1 MDEVIETT
9 NEAAEDVNV
18 FIQYLQDHIPNLI
31 GFAIEIVLALIF
43 FFLGRIVIKWIRKL
57 TRKMLERSNVDKGV
71 ETFVDS
77 LLKFMLYGILLFT
90 IATKFGFDTASV
102 AALIAS
108 AGVAVGLAVQ
118 GSLSNFAGGILILLL
133 KPFVVGD
140 YIIEDNHGDEGT
152 VKEIQLF
159 YTKLLTVDNRT
170 VVIPNGMLTNNSL
183 TNVTHMDE
191 RKLELKVSISY
202 ESDLL
207 KAKAV
212 LADLIQK
219 ESRIMQDKEH
229 RIFVDE
235 LGDDGV
241 ILGMRCWVSTEDYW
255 NVRWD
260 MLEGIKLTFDRE
272 SIVIPYRQMNV
283 QDSGIQLKK
292 TCKFSRNQI

>member
-31 GFAIEIVLALIF
+31 SFAIEIVLALIF
-43 FFLGRIVIKWIRKL
+43 FFLGRIAIKWIRKL

-77 LLKFMLYGILLFT
+77 LLKFVLYGILLFT

-212 LADLIQK
+212 LADLIRK

-283 QDSGIQLKK
+283 RIQE
-292 TCKFSRNQI
+292 SN

>member
-57 TRKMLERSNVDKGV
+57 TRKMLEKSNVDKGV

-212 LADLIQK
+212 LADLIRK

-260 MLEGIKLTFDRE
+260 MLEEIKLTFDRE

-283 QDSGIQLKK
+283 RIQE
-292 TCKFSRNQI
+292 SN

>member
-31 GFAIEIVLALIF
+31 SFAIEIVLALIF
-43 FFLGRIVIKWIRKL
+43 FFLGRIMIKWIRKL
-57 TRKMLERSNVDKGV
+57 VRKMLEKSNVDKGV

-212 LADLIQK
+212 LADLIRK

-255 NVRWD
+255 NARWD
-260 MLEGIKLTFDRE
+260 MLEEIKLTFDRE

-283 QDSGIQLKK
+283 RIQE
-292 TCKFSRNQI
+292 SN

>member
-241 ILGMRCWVSTEDYW
+241 ILGMRWWVSTEDYW

-283 QDSGIQLKK
+283 RIQE
-292 TCKFSRNQI
+292 SN

>member
-31 GFAIEIVLALIF
+31 SFAIEIVLALIF
-43 FFLGRIVIKWIRKL
+43 FFLGRIAIKWIRKL

-212 LADLIQK
+212 LADLIRK

-229 RIFVDE
+229 KIFVDE

-255 NVRWD
+255 NVRWN
-260 MLEGIKLTFDRE
+260 MLEEIKLTFDRE

-283 QDSGIQLKK
+283 RIQE
-292 TCKFSRNQI
+292 SN

>member
-31 GFAIEIVLALIF
+31 SFAIEIVLALIF
-43 FFLGRIVIKWIRKL
+43 FFLGRIAIKWIRKL
-57 TRKMLERSNVDKGV
+57 IRKMLERSNVDKGV

-212 LADLIQK
+212 LADLIRK

-241 ILGMRCWVSTEDYW
+241 ILGLRCWVSTEDYW

-272 SIVIPYRQMNV
+272 GIVIPYRQMNV
-283 QDSGIQLKK
+283 RIQE
-292 TCKFSRNQI
+292 SN

>member
-43 FFLGRIVIKWIRKL
+43 FFLGRIAIKWIRKL

-159 YTKLLTVDNRT
+159 YTKLLTFDNRT

-212 LADLIQK
+212 LADLIRK

-260 MLEGIKLTFDRE
+260 MLEGIKLTCDRE

-283 QDSGIQLKK
+283 RIQEA
-292 TCKFSRNQI
+292 N

>member
-31 GFAIEIVLALIF
+31 SFAIEIVLALIF
-43 FFLGRIVIKWIRKL
+43 FFLGRIAIKWIRKL

-77 LLKFMLYGILLFT
+77 LLKFMLYGMLLFT

-191 RKLELKVSISY
+191 RKLELKISISY

-212 LADLIQK
+212 LADLIRK

-272 SIVIPYRQMNV
+272 NIVIPYRQMNV
-283 QDSGIQLKK
+283 RIQE
-292 TCKFSRNQI
+292 SN

>member
-43 FFLGRIVIKWIRKL
+43 FFLGRIAIKWIRKL

-212 LADLIQK
+212 LADLIRK

-272 SIVIPYRQMNV
+272 SIVIPYRHMNV
-283 QDSGIQLKK
+283 RIQE
-292 TCKFSRNQI
+292 SN

>member
-18 FIQYLQDHIPNLI
+18 FIQYLKDHIPNLI
-31 GFAIEIVLALIF
+31 SFAIEIVLALIF
-43 FFLGRIVIKWIRKL
+43 FFLGRIAIKWIRKL

-283 QDSGIQLKK
+283 RIQE
-292 TCKFSRNQI
+292 SN

>member
-31 GFAIEIVLALIF
+31 SFAIEIVLALIF
-43 FFLGRIVIKWIRKL
+43 FFLGRIMIKWIRKL
-57 TRKMLERSNVDKGV
+57 VRKMLERSNVDKGV

-212 LADLIQK
+212 LADLIRK

-241 ILGMRCWVSTEDYW
+241 ILGLRCWVSTEDYW

-260 MLEGIKLTFDRE
+260 MLEEIKLTFDRE

-283 QDSGIQLKK
+283 RIQE
-292 TCKFSRNQI
+292 SN

>member
-31 GFAIEIVLALIF
+31 SFAIEIVLALIF
-43 FFLGRIVIKWIRKL
+43 FFLGRIAIKWIRKL

-212 LADLIQK
+212 LADLIRK
-219 ESRIMQDKEH
+219 DSRIIQDKEH

-260 MLEGIKLTFDRE
+260 MLEDIKLTFDRE
-272 SIVIPYRQMNV
+272 SIVIPYHQMSV
-283 QDSGIQLKK
+283 RIQE
-292 TCKFSRNQI
+292 SN

>member
-1 MDEVIETT
+1 MDEVIDTT

-31 GFAIEIVLALIF
+31 SFAIEIVLALIF

-191 RKLELKVSISY
+191 RKLELKISISY

-212 LADLIQK
+212 LADLIRK

-272 SIVIPYRQMNV
+272 NIVIPYRQMNV
-283 QDSGIQLKK
+283 RIQE
-292 TCKFSRNQI
+292 SN

>member
-31 GFAIEIVLALIF
+31 SFAIEIVLALIF
-43 FFLGRIVIKWIRKL
+43 FFLGRIAIKWIRKL
-57 TRKMLERSNVDKGV
+57 IRKMLERSNVDKGV

-212 LADLIQK
+212 LADLIRK
-219 ESRIMQDKEH
+219 DSRIIQDKEH

-272 SIVIPYRQMNV
+272 NIVIPYRQMNV
-283 QDSGIQLKK
+283 RIQE
-292 TCKFSRNQI
+292 SN

>member
-31 GFAIEIVLALIF
+31 SFAIEIVLALIF
-43 FFLGRIVIKWIRKL
+43 FFLGRIMIKWIRKL
-57 TRKMLERSNVDKGV
+57 VRKMLEKSNVDKGV

-212 LADLIQK
+212 LADLIRK
-219 ESRIMQDKEH
+219 ESRIMQGKEH

-260 MLEGIKLTFDRE
+260 MLEEIKLTFDRE
-272 SIVIPYRQMNV
+272 SIVIPYHQMSV
-283 QDSGIQLKK
+283 RIQE
-292 TCKFSRNQI
+292 SN

>member
-31 GFAIEIVLALIF
+31 SFAIEIVLALIF
-43 FFLGRIVIKWIRKL
+43 FFLGRIAIKWIRKL
-57 TRKMLERSNVDKGV
+57 IRKMLERSNVDKGV

-108 AGVAVGLAVQ
+108 AGVAIGLAVQ

-212 LADLIQK
+212 LADLIRK

-272 SIVIPYRQMNV
+272 GIVIPYRQMNV
-283 QDSGIQLKK
+283 RIQE
-292 TCKFSRNQI
+292 SN

>member
-31 GFAIEIVLALIF
+31 SFAIEIVLALIF
-43 FFLGRIVIKWIRKL
+43 FFLGRIMIKWIRKL
-57 TRKMLERSNVDKGV
+57 VRKMLEKSNVDKGV

-212 LADLIQK
+212 LADLIRK

-241 ILGMRCWVSTEDYW
+241 ILGMRWWVSTEDYW

-260 MLEGIKLTFDRE
+260 MMEEIKLTFDRE

-283 QDSGIQLKK
+283 RIQE
-292 TCKFSRNQI
+292 SN

>member
-31 GFAIEIVLALIF
+31 SFAIEIVLALIF
-43 FFLGRIVIKWIRKL
+43 FFLGRIAIKWIRKL

-255 NVRWD
+255 NVRWN

-283 QDSGIQLKK
+283 RIQE
-292 TCKFSRNQI
+292 SN

>member
-31 GFAIEIVLALIF
+31 SFAIEIVLALIF
-43 FFLGRIVIKWIRKL
+43 FFLGRIMIKWIRKL
-57 TRKMLERSNVDKGV
+57 VRKMLEKSNVDKGV

-212 LADLIQK
+212 LADLIRK

-260 MLEGIKLTFDRE
+260 MLEEIKLTFDRE

-283 QDSGIQLKK
+283 RIQE
-292 TCKFSRNQI
+292 SN

>member
-31 GFAIEIVLALIF
+31 SFAIEIVLALIF
-43 FFLGRIVIKWIRKL
+43 FFLGRIMIKWIRKL
-57 TRKMLERSNVDKGV
+57 VRKMLERSNVDKGV

-207 KAKAV
+207 KAKTV
-212 LADLIQK
+212 LADLIRK

-241 ILGMRCWVSTEDYW
+241 ILGLRCWVSTEDYW

-260 MLEGIKLTFDRE
+260 MLEEIKLTFDRE

-283 QDSGIQLKK
+283 RIQE
-292 TCKFSRNQI
+292 SN

>member
-1 MDEVIETT
+1 MQYPPKWNIIKS
-9 NEAAEDVNV
+9 VN
-18 FIQYLQDHIPNLI
+18 YLQDHIPNLI
-31 GFAIEIVLALIF
+31 SFAIEIVLALIF
-43 FFLGRIVIKWIRKL
+43 FFLGRIMIKWIRKL
-57 TRKMLERSNVDKGV
+57 VRKMLERSNVDKGV

-212 LADLIQK
+212 LADLIRK

-260 MLEGIKLTFDRE
+260 MLEEIKLTFDRE

-283 QDSGIQLKK
+283 RIQE
-292 TCKFSRNQI
+292 SN

>member
-31 GFAIEIVLALIF
+31 SFAIEIVLALIF

-212 LADLIQK
+212 LADLIRK

-283 QDSGIQLKK
+283 RIQE
-292 TCKFSRNQI
+292 SN

>member
-31 GFAIEIVLALIF
+31 SFAIEIVLALIF
-43 FFLGRIVIKWIRKL
+43 FFLGRIAIKWIRKL

-212 LADLIQK
+212 LADLIRK

-260 MLEGIKLTFDRE
+260 MLERIKLTFDRE

-283 QDSGIQLKK
+283 RIQE
-292 TCKFSRNQI
+292 SN

>member
-31 GFAIEIVLALIF
+31 SFAIEIVLSLIF
-43 FFLGRIVIKWIRKL
+43 FFLGRIAIKWIRKL

-283 QDSGIQLKK
+283 RIQE
-292 TCKFSRNQI
+292 SN

>member
-31 GFAIEIVLALIF
+31 SFAIEIVLALIF
-43 FFLGRIVIKWIRKL
+43 FFLGRIAIKWIRKL
-57 TRKMLERSNVDKGV
+57 IRKMLERSNVDKGV

-77 LLKFMLYGILLFT
+77 LLKFMLYGILQFT

-108 AGVAVGLAVQ
+108 AGVAIGLAVQ

-212 LADLIQK
+212 LADLIRK

-272 SIVIPYRQMNV
+272 GIVIPYRQMNV
-283 QDSGIQLKK
+283 RIQE
-292 TCKFSRNQI
+292 SN

>member
-1 MDEVIETT
+1 MDEVMETT

-31 GFAIEIVLALIF
+31 SFAIEIVFALIF
-43 FFLGRIVIKWIRKL
+43 FFLGRIAIKWIRKL
-57 TRKMLERSNVDKGV
+57 IRKMLERSNVDKGV

-77 LLKFMLYGILLFT
+77 LLKFMLYGMLLFT

-108 AGVAVGLAVQ
+108 AGVAIGLAVQ

-212 LADLIQK
+212 LADLIRK
-219 ESRIMQDKEH
+219 ESRIIQDKEH

-260 MLEGIKLTFDRE
+260 MLEEIKLTFDRE
-272 SIVIPYRQMNV
+272 SIVIPYHQMSV
-283 QDSGIQLKK
+283 RIQE
-292 TCKFSRNQI
+292 SN

>member
-31 GFAIEIVLALIF
+31 SFAIEIVLALIF
-43 FFLGRIVIKWIRKL
+43 FFLGRIAIKWIRKL

-260 MLEGIKLTFDRE
+260 MLEEIKLTFDRE
-272 SIVIPYRQMNV
+272 GIVIPYRQMNV
-283 QDSGIQLKK
+283 RIQE
-292 TCKFSRNQI
+292 SN

>member
-31 GFAIEIVLALIF
+31 SFAIEIVLALIF
-43 FFLGRIVIKWIRKL
+43 FFLGRIAIKWIRKL
-57 TRKMLERSNVDKGV
+57 TSKMLERSNVDKGV

-283 QDSGIQLKK
+283 RIQE
-292 TCKFSRNQI
+292 SN

>member
-90 IATKFGFDTASV
+90 IATKFGFETASV

-283 QDSGIQLKK
+283 RIQE
-292 TCKFSRNQI
+292 SN

>member
-31 GFAIEIVLALIF
+31 SFAIEIVLALIF
-43 FFLGRIVIKWIRKL
+43 FFLGRIAIKWIRKL

-283 QDSGIQLKK
+283 RIQE
-292 TCKFSRNQI
+292 SD

>member
-212 LADLIQK
+212 LADLIRK

-255 NVRWD
+255 NVRWN
-260 MLEGIKLTFDRE
+260 MLEEIKLTFDRE

-283 QDSGIQLKK
+283 RIQE
-292 TCKFSRNQI
+292 SN

>member
-31 GFAIEIVLALIF
+31 SFAIEIVLALIF

-159 YTKLLTVDNRT
+159 YTKLLTFDNRT

-212 LADLIQK
+212 LADLIRK

-229 RIFVDE
+229 KIFVDE

-283 QDSGIQLKK
+283 RIQE
-292 TCKFSRNQI
+292 SN

>member
-283 QDSGIQLKK
+283 RSQES
-292 TCKFSRNQI
+292 N

>member
-31 GFAIEIVLALIF
+31 SFAIEIVLALIF
-43 FFLGRIVIKWIRKL
+43 FFLGRIAIKWIRKL
-57 TRKMLERSNVDKGV
+57 IRKMLERSNVDKGV

-77 LLKFMLYGILLFT
+77 LLKFMLYGMLLFT

-108 AGVAVGLAVQ
+108 AGVAIGLAVQ

-212 LADLIQK
+212 LADLIRK
-219 ESRIMQDKEH
+219 DSRIIQDKEH

-260 MLEGIKLTFDRE
+260 MLEDIKLTFDRE
-272 SIVIPYRQMNV
+272 SIVIPYHQMSV
-283 QDSGIQLKK
+283 RIQE
-292 TCKFSRNQI
+292 SN

>member
-140 YIIEDNHGDEGT
+140 YIIEDNHCDEGT

-159 YTKLLTVDNRT
+159 YTKLLTFDNRT

-212 LADLIQK
+212 LADLIRK

-283 QDSGIQLKK
+283 RIQE
-292 TCKFSRNQI
+292 SN

>member
-31 GFAIEIVLALIF
+31 SFAIEIVLALIF
-43 FFLGRIVIKWIRKL
+43 FFLGRIAIKWIRKL
-57 TRKMLERSNVDKGV
+57 IRKMLERSNVDKGV

-102 AALIAS
+102 AAMIAS

-212 LADLIQK
+212 LADLIRK
-219 ESRIMQDKEH
+219 DSRIIQDKEH

-260 MLEGIKLTFDRE
+260 MLEDIKLTFDRE
-272 SIVIPYRQMNV
+272 SIVIPYHQMSV
-283 QDSGIQLKK
+283 RIQE
-292 TCKFSRNQI
+292 SN

>member
-31 GFAIEIVLALIF
+31 SFAIEIVLALIF
-43 FFLGRIVIKWIRKL
+43 FFLGRIMIKWIRKL
-57 TRKMLERSNVDKGV
+57 VRKMLEKSNVDKGV

-77 LLKFMLYGILLFT
+77 LLKFMLYAILLFT

-212 LADLIQK
+212 LADLIRK

-260 MLEGIKLTFDRE
+260 MLEEIKLTFDRE

-283 QDSGIQLKK
+283 RIQE
-292 TCKFSRNQI
+292 SN

>member
-31 GFAIEIVLALIF
+31 SFAIEIVLALIF
-43 FFLGRIVIKWIRKL
+43 FFLGRIAIKWIRKL

-159 YTKLLTVDNRT
+159 YTKLLTFDNRT

-212 LADLIQK
+212 LADLIRK

-260 MLEGIKLTFDRE
+260 MLERIKLTFDRE

-283 QDSGIQLKK
+283 RIQE
-292 TCKFSRNQI
+292 SN